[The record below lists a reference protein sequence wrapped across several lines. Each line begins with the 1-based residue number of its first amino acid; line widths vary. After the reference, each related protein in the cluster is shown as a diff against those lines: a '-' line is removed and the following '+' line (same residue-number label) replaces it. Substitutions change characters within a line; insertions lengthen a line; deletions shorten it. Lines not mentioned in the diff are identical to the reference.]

1 MKRSLALGALLL
13 VLFMSGCSTTVVQ
26 RPDHSDHPEQADRG
40 NDRSWHS
47 WFHSRDNVVQPG
59 R

>member
-1 MKRSLALGALLL
+1 MKTSLATGALLL
-13 VLFMSGCSTTVVQ
+13 ILFMAGCSTTVVQ
-26 RPDHSDHPEQADRG
+26 RPDHPDQADRG

-47 WFHSRDNVVQPG
+47 WFHSRGNVVQPG